1 MTDSPQLF
9 KTQCAENVPVSR
21 PVVIQQSSNDF
32 RRITC
37 RPGAEPDSSFR
48 AVPDG
53 RAAVHPAGGSVA
65 EASALRR
72 PGAPLGTTAKSSSPC
87 PTGGEDGKGRK
98 AHRALKYQALS
109 QGRQWLVAQA
119 KAEKPAAFPG
129 DVYRTADCRHVNHG
143 LVGVNLSP
151 EHKAAHYSGLATCG
165 SVWACPVCAS
175 RIQERRRPEVQQAI
189 DWATEQGYVAVMVT
203 FTFPHKA
210 WNRLDE
216 LLSRQADA
224 FKRLRSGKRWQN
236 LKGALGFQGLI
247 RSLEVTHGQ
256 NGWHPHTHE
265 LWFLKGSPEGLQ
277 DLLSGFWLSA
287 CSKAGLVDAND
298 SKMVEAF
305 MAHGVDVKEDVTC
318 GDYLAK
324 QDDSRRWGFAEEISK
339 ATSKAGRA
347 KGVHPHHFLV
357 RRAEGDRDRYVEYV
371 QSMKGRRQLFWS
383 HGLKAVVGINEISD
397 EELADESRE
406 PAELLGRLTPEDW
419 KVVRGNDARAELL
432 DAAEQGGWPAVKL
445 LLEALRL

>member
-1 MTDSPQLF
+1 M
-9 KTQCAENVPVSR
+9 
-21 PVVIQQSSNDF
+21 
-32 RRITC
+32 
-37 RPGAEPDSSFR
+37 
-48 AVPDG
+48 
-53 RAAVHPAGGSVA
+53 A
-65 EASALRR
+65 EAPALTRR
-72 PGAPLGTTAKSSSPC
+72 GGLLGTTAKSSSPC
-87 PTGGEDGKGRK
+87 PDGGGSGQGRK

-119 KAEKPAAFPG
+119 KAEKPADFPG

-143 LVGVNLSP
+143 QVGVNISP
-151 EHKAAHYSGLATCG
+151 AHKAAHFSGLATCG

-189 DWATEQGYVAVMVT
+189 DWADGQGYAVVMVT

-210 WNRLDE
+210 WNHLDE
-216 LLSRQADA
+216 LLARQADA
-224 FKRLRSGKRWQN
+224 FKQLRGGKRWQN
-236 LKGALGFQGLI
+236 LKGTLGFKGLI

-265 LWFLKGSPEGLQ
+265 LWFLKGSADGLQ
-277 DLLSGFWLSA
+277 ELLAGLWLLA
-287 CSKAGLVDAND
+287 CSKAGLVDTND
-298 SKMVEAF
+298 SKLVEAF
-305 MAHGVDVKEDVTC
+305 MTHGVDVKVDVTC

-357 RRAEGDRDRYVEYV
+357 RRAEGDRERYVEYV
-371 QSMKGRRQLFWS
+371 QAMKGRRQLFWS
-383 HGLKAVVGINEISD
+383 HGLKSLVGVTDISD

-406 PAELLGRLTPEDW
+406 PAELLGWLTPEDW
-419 KVVRGNDARAELL
+419 KVVRGNDARVELL
-432 DAAEQGGWPAVKL
+432 DAAESGGWHAVQV

>member
-1 MTDSPQLF
+1 MTDSHRSKRLR
-9 KTQCAENVPVSR
+9 AENSTVSR
-21 PVVIQQSSNDF
+21 PVVIQQSSNDL

-37 RPGAEPDSSFR
+37 RSGAEPGTSFR
-48 AVPDG
+48 TQPHGVAS
-53 RAAVHPAGGSVA
+53 VHPAVRGMA
-65 EASALRR
+65 EAPALRR
-72 PGAPLGTTAKSSSPC
+72 LRAPLGTTAKSSSPC
-87 PTGGEDGKGRK
+87 PAGVEDGQGRK

-119 KAEKPAAFPG
+119 KAEKPTAFPG

-143 LVGVNLSP
+143 LVGVNISP
-151 EHKAAHYSGLATCG
+151 VHKAAHFSGLATCG

-175 RIQERRRPEVQQAI
+175 RIQERRRPEVQQGI
-189 DWATEQGYVAVMVT
+189 DWANGQGYEVVMVT

-210 WNRLDE
+210 WNHLDE
-216 LLSRQADA
+216 LLARQADA

-236 LKGALGFQGLI
+236 LKGALGFKGLI

-265 LWFLKGSPEGLQ
+265 LWFIKGSPDGLQ
-277 DLLSGFWLSA
+277 ELLAGLWLSA
-287 CSKAGLVDAND
+287 CSKAGLVDTND
-298 SKMVEAF
+298 SKLVEAF
-305 MAHGVDVKEDVTC
+305 MAHGVDVKDDVTC

-371 QSMKGRRQLFWS
+371 QAMKGRRQLFWS
-383 HGLKAVVGINEISD
+383 HGLKALVGVTDISD

-406 PAELLGRLTPEDW
+406 PAELLGWLTPEDW

-432 DAAEQGGWPAVKL
+432 DAAELGGWQAVRL